1 MISFITGTVEY
12 IFDNSLI
19 LQNNGIGYSIN
30 VTPASIAK
38 LPNYGEEVRIYT
50 RMAVK
55 EDGISLYGFL
65 SPDETFMFD
74 LLLTVSGIG
83 PKAALALLGS
93 ATPAQLT
100 QAIISG
106 DVITLSKAPGIGKKT
121 AGRLVLELKDKFSKS
136 MDKLPIH
143 DDFTNLD
150 AESAQ
155 RQEATEALT
164 SLGFSRLEAVRAV
177 MEVTVDGMTSEQIIK
192 AAIKKLSQ

>member
-12 IFDNSLI
+12 IFENSVI

-30 VTPASIAK
+30 VTPATIAK
-38 LPNYGEEVRIYT
+38 LPDYGAEVRIYT

-65 SPDETFMFD
+65 SADETFMFD

-93 ATPAQLT
+93 ATPSQLT

-121 AGRLVLELKDKFSKS
+121 AGRLVLELKDKFAKTI
-136 MDKLPIH
+136 DKLPVYE
-143 DDFTNLD
+143 DFTNLD

-164 SLGFSRLEAVRAV
+164 ALGFSRLEAVRAV
-177 MEVTVDGMTSEQIIK
+177 MEVTVDGMSSEQIIK
-192 AAIKKLSQ
+192 ASIKRLSQ